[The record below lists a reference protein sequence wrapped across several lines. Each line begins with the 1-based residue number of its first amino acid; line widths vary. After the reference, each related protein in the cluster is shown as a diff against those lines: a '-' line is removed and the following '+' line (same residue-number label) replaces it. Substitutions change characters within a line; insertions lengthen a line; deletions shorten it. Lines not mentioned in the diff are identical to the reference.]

1 MGFNHAAERKKYEQK
16 WALLR
21 KKYRKAGMSK
31 EEIQE
36 MYEFDW
42 NAFLSE
48 RRYRE
53 HTQPLP
59 SESFS
64 DDDEDSMSG
73 LFKKFDSLKVT
84 FSEDDFTGRYSWVE
98 TIEDQELCASLKV
111 LSANDLELITL
122 MAIDDYSQSDIA
134 KKDGCARNTVNKKLA
149 RIKKLLREG

>member
-1 MGFNHAAERKKYEQK
+1 MGFNHAAERKKFEQK
-16 WALLR
+16 WTLLR

-84 FSEDDFTGRYSWVE
+84 FSEDDFTEG
-98 TIEDQELCASLKV
+98 IAGLKR
-111 LSANDLELITL
+111 L
-122 MAIDDYSQSDIA
+122 
-134 KKDGCARNTVNKKLA
+134 
-149 RIKKLLREG
+149 RIKNCVPASKYYQPMIWNLLRSWS